1 MNYPEE
7 LTREYDIYEQIGAG
21 GGGVVYRAYHRNMR
35 KDVVLKRIVAEDIS
49 PQEYRT
55 EVDILKNLHHPY
67 LPQVLNFIESPE
79 GIYTVMDYIPGK
91 SFRQMMNE
99 GHKFTE
105 KEVLKYT
112 RQLCEALDYLHSQN
126 PPIVHGDIKPDNIMV
141 TPERNVCLID
151 FNISGILEG
160 KGAQAFG
167 YTPGFS
173 SPEQV
178 EGFEA
183 VRRRMAGQTAVGQT
197 TVGQRAAENPP
208 QAFSPQEE
216 NDKTMLFSQEDE
228 NDTVLLL
235 QDEDRTMLLPQD
247 EDRTMLLSQ
256 DEDRTMLLSR
266 DEERTMLFSQG
277 EEGVMSVSQ
286 DNRTMSVS
294 RDDETMLL
302 YQAGQASQGAPAQ
315 SFQTVQSGQGASVQ
329 SFQAGQ
335 SGQGTPIPAIPQPQS
350 APTVTGII
358 IDKRSDIFSLGATL
372 YTLLTGKIL
381 DVKALNVEPPE
392 ISDGFWIILSKTLER
407 NPERRYPDAGKM
419 LQAVLQVHKK
429 NRRYRKLLHRQQIIS
444 VLIILLIAVGVFFTV
459 EGRRTMESERED
471 TYYDLVAQMETGIQS
486 AMEEREF
493 EELYA
498 MAVEMYPSYVEAYYE
513 KAGYLFRG
521 GDYETVIRYIEEVL
535 GTPLEKNDGL
545 LGNLYYLYGECFFR
559 LEDYQ
564 NAVNGYRTSL
574 TYQKENPNVYRD
586 YAISLVYLGKIE
598 DASQMLEEAVSTGMN
613 QVDVNMVRGEIAR
626 MTSNFQEALADF
638 ESVLEGTDDEYL
650 LQRAYIMGSK
660 TYGDMGTAEALE
672 QDTEWLQNGLA
683 RLTMNSRLLL
693 YERLAQDYITLGE
706 TTSENAY
713 YASAIEVFRQIE
725 EMGWD
730 TYMTYNNAMILC
742 QRMGDLEQA
751 EEWAVEMQN
760 RYPSHYLT
768 YVRLAYLEVEKQN
781 QKSNSD
787 RDYAAF
793 DAYYKKAKEYYEQQV
808 SGNVTDA
815 EMLLLNNTW
824 QQVADGGWLE

>member
-21 GGGVVYRAYHRNMR
+21 GGGVVYRAYHRSMR
-35 KDVVLKRIVAEDIS
+35 KDVVLKRIVAEGVS
-49 PQEYRT
+49 AQEYRT

-141 TPERNVCLID
+141 TPEGNVCLID

-183 VRRRMAGQTAVGQT
+183 ARRRMAGQTAAVQT
-197 TVGQRAAENPP
+197 AV
-208 QAFSPQEE
+208 QEPE
-216 NDKTMLFSQEDE
+216 KAYQSLSEK
-228 NDTVLLL
+228 
-235 QDEDRTMLLPQD
+235 DRTMLLSQEDGGGTVLLNQD
-247 EDRTMLLSQ
+247 ENRTMLLSQ
-256 DEDRTMLLSR
+256 DEDRTMLLSQNE
-266 DEERTMLFSQG
+266 DK
-277 EEGVMSVSQ
+277 
-286 DNRTMSVS
+286 
-294 RDDETMLL
+294 TMLL
-302 YQAGQASQGAPAQ
+302 SRNAERMVSPSNDGGTMLLFQEKQTEQENSIQAFQERQAGQENPVQTPSMPQAPA
-315 SFQTVQSGQGASVQ
+315 
-329 SFQAGQ
+329 
-335 SGQGTPIPAIPQPQS
+335 
-350 APTVTGII
+350 TVTGII

-381 DVKALNVEPPE
+381 DVKAMNVEPPE
-392 ISDGFWIILSKTLER
+392 ISDGFLVILSKALER
-407 NPERRYPDAGKM
+407 NPGRRYSDAGKM

-429 NRRYRKLLHRQQIIS
+429 NRLYRKLLRRQQIVS
-444 VLIILLIAVGVFFTV
+444 VLIILLIATGVFFTV
-459 EGRRTMESERED
+459 EGRRTMESERKDAYFE
-471 TYYDLVAQMETGIQS
+471 LVEQMETGIQS
-486 AMEEREF
+486 DMSQEEF
-493 EELYA
+493 EELYVT
-498 MAVEMYPSYVEAYYE
+498 AVEMYPTYFEAYYE
-513 KAGYLFRG
+513 KAFYLFQT
-521 GDYETVIRYIEEVL
+521 GDYESVLQFIEEVL
-535 GTPLEKNDGL
+535 GTSLERNDEL

-559 LEDYQ
+559 LEDYRH
-564 NAVNGYRTSL
+564 AVNGYRTSL
-574 TYQKENPNVYRD
+574 SYHKENSSAYRD
-586 YAISLVYLGKIE
+586 YAISLVNLGRIE
-598 DASQMLEEAVSTGMN
+598 DAAQVLEEAVSAGMG
-613 QVDVNMVRGEIAR
+613 QVDVYMVRGELAR
-626 MTSNFQEALADF
+626 MTGNYQEALENF
-638 ESVLEGTDDEYL
+638 ESVLEGTEDEYL

-660 TYGDMGTAEALE
+660 AYGDMGTIEALE
-672 QDTEWLQNGLA
+672 QDTEWLQNGLGK
-683 RLTMNSRLLL
+683 LTMSNRLLL

-713 YASAIEVFRQIE
+713 YVSAIDVFRQIK

-730 TYMTYNNAMILC
+730 TYMTYNNAVILC
-742 QRMGDLEQA
+742 QRMGDLEHA
-751 EEWAVEMQN
+751 EEWALEMQN
-760 RYPSHYLT
+760 MYPAHYVT

-781 QKSNSD
+781 QKANSD
-787 RDYAAF
+787 RNYTAF
-793 DAYYKKAKEYYEQQV
+793 DAYYQKAKEYYEQHV
-808 SGNVTDA
+808 SGNVTNA
-815 EMLLLNNTW
+815 EMQLLGNTW
-824 QQVADGGWLE
+824 QQIADGGWLE